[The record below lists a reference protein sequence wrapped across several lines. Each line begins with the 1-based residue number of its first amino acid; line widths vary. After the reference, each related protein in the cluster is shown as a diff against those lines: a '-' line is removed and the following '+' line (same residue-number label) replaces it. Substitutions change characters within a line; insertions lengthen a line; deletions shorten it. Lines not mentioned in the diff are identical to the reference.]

1 MEEDPS
7 KETIILYL
15 ENKGMKVINSHEEYV
30 ANILFKN
37 RILTLKGQAF
47 EAHFFSRKGCR
58 NWFKVVYFSVK
69 GLIIKCINLYQF
81 EGDYFGIWKVE
92 RSRCERIME
101 T

>member
-1 MEEDPS
+1 MQLQIQMV
-7 KETIILYL
+7 II
-15 ENKGMKVINSHEEYV
+15 INLQKSV
-30 ANILFKN
+30 VTTAGFV
-37 RILTLKGQAF
+37 F
-47 EAHFFSRKGCR
+47 RKGCI